1 MAGAVVV
8 ILTVL
13 LVGPMVVGSFAV
25 AQKLTDRAQ
34 MAWFGILTALFAM
47 CALAGLLGLITT
59 PA

>member
-13 LVGPMVVGSFAV
+13 LAGPLVVGSFAV

-34 MAWFGILTALFAM
+34 MTWFGILTALFAL
-47 CALAGLLGLITT
+47 CALAGLLGLVMT
-59 PA
+59 PV